1 MSSKQTYQKKKFNEI
16 MTLGKKKK
24 IITCALHVR
33 LVYYKEVVM
42 LSNCEK
48 IGGKYFS

>member
-16 MTLGKKKK
+16 MTLGKKK
-24 IITCALHVR
+24 IVTCALHVR

-48 IGGKYFS
+48 IGGKYFT

>member
-1 MSSKQTYQKKKFNEI
+1 
-16 MTLGKKKK
+16 MTLGKKKLSK
-24 IITCALHVR
+24 RVR

-48 IGGKYFS
+48 IGGKYFT